1 MILSKVTKHAMSR
14 VSASIHTSSAVQGS
28 WKIPE
33 RLSGTADAENPGFF
47 EMVEYYFHKAW
58 WGYISDTIL
67 LEIQLSMFAVC
78 WLRTI

>member
-1 MILSKVTKHAMSR
+1 MILSKVTKHALSR
-14 VSASIHTSSAVQGS
+14 VSASLHTSSAVQGS

-58 WGYISDTIL
+58 
-67 LEIQLSMFAVC
+67 
-78 WLRTI
+78 